1 MVEFTAIK
9 PTRISDTVV
18 EQIEEMILTGALRPG
33 EKLPPERELAEQLGI
48 SRPTLREAIVI
59 LESKGLLE
67 SRRRGGTVVL
77 DISEAGISDP
87 LLELVRSR
95 PGMVFHVLELRDALE
110 MTAAFHAASRAT
122 PEERSAISA
131 KHRELEAVYAD
142 PECDHETEARIDFE
156 FHLSIAEASHNLA
169 LIHVMRGL
177 MEVLRSDIAYNLDK
191 LREEPRKYD
200 QIQSQHAEICDA
212 VVSGDPERARA
223 AARQHLAF
231 VYDTLTENSEAPL
244 NAERAR

>member
-48 SRPTLREAIVI
+48 SRPTLREAIII
-59 LESKGLLE
+59 LESRGLLE

-95 PGMVFHVLELRDALE
+95 PGMVFQVLELRDALE

-142 PECDHETEARIDFE
+142 PESDHETEARVDFE
-156 FHLSIAEASHNLA
+156 FHLSIAETSHNLA

-177 MEVLRSDIAYNLDK
+177 MEVLRSYIAYSLDK
-191 LREEPRKYD
+191 LWGQIGCQAHVVQQPRV
-200 QIQSQHAEICDA
+200 EI
-212 VVSGDPERARA
+212 ARC
-223 AARQHLAF
+223 
-231 VYDTLTENSEAPL
+231 
-244 NAERAR
+244 